1 MLRTRFTAL
10 AVEELSDR
18 LVPAQ
23 LIDLTSVDAQGI
35 AADGAILRQV
45 DAQPTGTGHIH
56 SFVRLQGA
64 ASGGGLEQGYNTS
77 ARPLQF
83 DENKSPQFTRNL
95 KLSQVPVVME
105 DGMAYREFLL
115 DVNQK
120 SSSSRLSLDEVR
132 IFISGVEFLS
142 GYDTVTKTLSGLAPV
157 FDLDAAGDVTVL
169 LDARLNA
176 GSGSGD
182 MALLVPDAA
191 FANADPND
199 FLYLYSKMGARSGAT
214 ANGGFEEWAVRTG
227 GGTASGGTGSISG
240 SVWLDNDRNGVR
252 DDFNL
257 GIVGVIITL
266 QGVNDLG
273 QTVVLTATTD
283 IDGNYSFQN
292 LRPGTYTLIETQP
305 ADLFDGEDFVGSLGG
320 TLSGTDSI
328 VDIHLGDA
336 MHGLHYDFSEWFQSD
351 T

>member
-1 MLRTRFTAL
+1 MRRARFSTL
-10 AVEELSDR
+10 NLEHLNDR

-23 LIDLTSVDAQGI
+23 LVDLTTVDAE
-35 AADGAILRQV
+35 AFVSDGAIVRQV

-64 ASGGGLEQGYNTS
+64 ASGGGSEQGYNTS

-83 DENKSPQFTRNL
+83 DENKSPQFTRNV

-105 DGMAYREFLL
+105 NGTAYREFLL

-120 SSSSRLSLDEVR
+120 SSASRISLDDVR
-132 IFISGVEFLS
+132 IFVSGVEYLS
-142 GYDTVTKTLSGLAPV
+142 GYDTITKTLSGLAPV
-157 FDLDAAGDVTVL
+157 FDLDDAGDVTVL

-191 FANADPND
+191 FANSDPND
-199 FLYLYSKMGARSGAT
+199 FLYLYSRLGARPGAT

-227 GGTASGGTGSISG
+227 GGTTSGGTGSISG
-240 SVWLDNDRNGVR
+240 SVWLDNDRNGIR
-252 DDFNL
+252 DEFNVGIL
-257 GIVGVIITL
+257 GVTITL

-283 IDGNYSFQN
+283 ADGNYSFQN

-305 ADLFDGEDFVGSLGG
+305 EDLFDGTDFVGSLGG

-336 MHGLHYDFSEWFQSD
+336 MHGLNYDFSEWFLSN